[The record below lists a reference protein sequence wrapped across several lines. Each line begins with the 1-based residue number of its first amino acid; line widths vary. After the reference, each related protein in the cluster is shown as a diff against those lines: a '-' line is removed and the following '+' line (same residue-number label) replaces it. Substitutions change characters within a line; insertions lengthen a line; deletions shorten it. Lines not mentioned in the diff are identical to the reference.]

1 MEIKHPLHPEEI
13 TPEWANFALKEGGII
28 NESVVN
34 EIKNEII
41 GGEMGFLSSV
51 VRVELTYDKP
61 EAGVPETVPLYNH
74 ENLAHKQD
82 S

>member
-13 TPEWANFALKEGGII
+13 TPEWITFALREGGILYGSTV
-28 NESVVN
+28 SVV
-34 EIKNEII
+34 K
-41 GGEMGFLSSV
+41 
-51 VRVELTYDKP
+51 VELTYDKP
-61 EAGVPETVPLYNH
+61 EAGVPESVPLYNH